1 MAALRSG
8 IQLVGNVHWI
18 EGVVQ
23 HGQGGIMRGA
33 VRAEHQ
39 QCRVRQGEGN
49 IRIVLLEDNL
59 ALRRRL
65 QDVIA
70 EDPAFVVVGY
80 ADSWDQCE
88 PLLEEHLPEL
98 LIARAA
104 LLPPEVNFEASGL
117 PIVLHPRATSDSDQP
132 DVDRTSQEFRDQLV
146 RVRQEVYSR
155 KACEL
160 SLLLDHYLE
169 GLNSFSHLSTLRAC
183 HAGESIE
190 IPVSQIG
197 MIEASGNY
205 VRLYAYGKVYTL
217 RETLSCL
224 QAKLDPSVFLRAH
237 RSYLVNLRCISHLSS
252 PDAGASLLVLNDG
265 NTIPI
270 GPNYRDQVE
279 RLFES
284 GDELV
289 A

>member
-1 MAALRSG
+1 
-8 IQLVGNVHWI
+8 
-18 EGVVQ
+18 
-23 HGQGGIMRGA
+23 MRGA

-59 ALRRRL
+59 AVRRRL

-80 ADSWDQCE
+80 AELWDQCE

-104 LLPPEVNFEASGL
+104 LLPPGVDFEASGL
-117 PIVLHPRATSDSDQP
+117 PIVLRPRATSDSDQP
-132 DVDRTSQEFRDQLV
+132 EVDCTPQEFRNQLL
-146 RVRQEVYSR
+146 RVRQELYSR

-169 GLNSFSHLSTLRAC
+169 GLHSFSHLSTLKAC
-183 HAGESIE
+183 HAGEGIE
-190 IPVSQIG
+190 IPVSQIR

-205 VRLYAYGKVYTL
+205 ARIYAYGKVYTL

-224 QAKLDPSVFLRAH
+224 QAKLDPGIFLRVH
-237 RSYLVNLRCISHLSS
+237 RSYLVNRRWISHLAS
-252 PDAGASLLVLNDG
+252 AENGASLLVFDDG